1 MQVPLPIC
9 SLCKSDLRI
18 ITDPETGEII
28 CKKCGMIVSDNT
40 QDITRP
46 EWHATTTT
54 NIAAFNT
61 PQINDRHSRTG
72 NNPTSLSSYD
82 MGLYTI
88 IGKTNKDGAGH
99 KLDAALYSTIKRL
112 RTWDLRTQ
120 SRTGTATNLIQAFNK
135 LDILNDKLALPDAV
149 VEKTAYIYR
158 KAQKRGLVKGRSINA
173 LLAASAYI
181 ACREIGIPRSLTDI
195 AVTSN
200 IKRKHLA
207 RAYRLLLIELDLTVP
222 LVDQIKCIAKVANI
236 ANISEKTKRQ
246 AISIMNEVR
255 KNDETL
261 LSDGKNPMG
270 FAATILYL
278 SCLKTGE
285 NKTQVD
291 ISHAA
296 GVTEVTL
303 RNRFKDL
310 KSKIE
315 LSS

>member
-1 MQVPLPIC
+1 MQVPSPIC

-40 QDITRP
+40 QDITRS
-46 EWHATTTT
+46 EWHATTTR

-61 PQINDRHSRTG
+61 PQIHDRYSRTG

-99 KLDAALYSTIKRL
+99 RLDASLYSTIKRL
-112 RTWDLRTQ
+112 RTWDLGTQ
-120 SRTGTATNLIQAFNK
+120 RHTVTAINLMQAFYE
-135 LDILNDKLALPDAV
+135 LDILKDKLALPDAV
-149 VEKTAYIYR
+149 VEKTA
-158 KAQKRGLVKGRSINA
+158 
-173 LLAASAYI
+173 
-181 ACREIGIPRSLTDI
+181 
-195 AVTSN
+195 
-200 IKRKHLA
+200 
-207 RAYRLLLIELDLTVP
+207 
-222 LVDQIKCIAKVANI
+222 
-236 ANISEKTKRQ
+236 
-246 AISIMNEVR
+246 ISIMNEVSK
-255 KNDETL
+255 KNEILL
-261 LSDGKNPMG
+261 LSVGKNPMEL
-270 FAATILYL
+270 AASILYL

-285 NKTQVD
+285 KIRLND
-291 ISHAA
+291 IAQAA

-315 LSS
+315 LSN